1 MAYYIIHQDAW
12 ADEDGNYGVGN
23 VIHFQA
29 DALTEQQWEVVNT
42 LNGNSRYDY
51 IYAVLNNQDLSE
63 WEN

>member
-12 ADEDGNYGVGN
+12 VTEDGSYGVGN

-29 DALTEQQWEVVNT
+29 DALNEQQWDIVNN
-42 LNGNSRYDY
+42 LSDNSRYDY